1 MGNDT
6 WIEDFVAERFNST
19 DVVASVC
26 TGAMSLA
33 KAGVLNGRSLVC
45 LNLTPVCESLQS
57 SREKNY

>member
-45 LNLTPVCESLQS
+45 LNLTPVCKSLQS

>member
-6 WIEDFVAERFNST
+6 WIEDFVAERFNDT

-33 KAGVLNGRSLVC
+33 KAGVLNG
-45 LNLTPVCESLQS
+45 
-57 SREKNY
+57 K